1 MILKF
6 CTVLTFII
14 LIVGCDKYGDTFRS
28 KELVSSKGEKLYIN
42 TLNWG
47 INDDNQYTIITKDAD
62 RLKDR
67 TDTVDAING
76 LLPFVYRFSGDTLS
90 VFYLKWR
97 DISIK
102 EKFKSIK
109 INYNPLENRDYMN
122 LINKAGKGQEGYQL
136 VP

>member
-1 MILKF
+1 
-6 CTVLTFII
+6 
-14 LIVGCDKYGDTFRS
+14 TFRS

-122 LINKAGKGQEGYQL
+122 LINKAGKGQERYQL

>member
-14 LIVGCDKYGDTFRS
+14 LIVGCDKYGDKFRS

-122 LINKAGKGQEGYQL
+122 LINKAGKGQERYQL

>member
-122 LINKAGKGQEGYQL
+122 LINKAGKGQERYQL